1 MKNAANTDLLVLKL
15 PASLNSMQP
24 YPETQV
30 SDFMAQRK
38 PHAGDDEPG
47 DKLQRPKRIFSAAD
61 PLVRLG
67 ADMLPPM
74 VLLEEAAAASGGGDS
89 ASGLAADT
97 AAASQRSRK
106 KRAPRQKKPRRQ
118 SSGGTAAGAEV
129 ARPDPVEVTDD
140 GDEIYVVS

>member
-1 MKNAANTDLLVLKL
+1 
-15 PASLNSMQP
+15 MQP

-38 PHAGDDEPG
+38 PRAGDGEPG
-47 DKLQRPKRIFSAAD
+47 DKLQRPKRISKAAD

-106 KRAPRQKKPRRQ
+106 QRAPRQKKPRQNKPRQKKPRRQ